1 LPIKAFYPIHWDDL
15 LLFFASPEAISARLT
30 DKTIGV
36 HLWPSSVYSKE
47 TIRASALEFL
57 QKRRALMDGWAEGRQ
72 RHVGM

>member
-1 LPIKAFYPIHWDDL
+1 

-57 QKRRALMDGWAEGRQ
+57 ARRD
-72 RHVGM
+72 V